1 MIGCTLPEI
10 ARLQTFVT
18 HASLQ
23 RTSGHLV
30 LVSLSVFAQ
39 FALSN
44 SGRMGC
50 TDDIA
55 ETYFALAQQSPL
67 GWSNEIDIR
76 PFQETCRGWGHALA
90 DLVEAIPA
98 TGWETSTL
106 EEGQGHKHVT
116 CPRHYKFHCDFARVE

>member
-1 MIGCTLPEI
+1 MIGCTFPEI
-10 ARLQTFVT
+10 VQLQTF
-18 HASLQ
+18 

-30 LVSLSVFAQ
+30 FVSLSVFAQ

-44 SGRMGC
+44 NGRMGC

-76 PFQETCRGWGHALA
+76 PFQETCRGCRGGNPGYRLG
-90 DLVEAIPA
+90 DFYSRGRPR
-98 TGWETSTL
+98 S
-106 EEGQGHKHVT
+106 QT
-116 CPRHYKFHCDFARVE
+116 CPKHYRFHRDFAGVK